1 MLRTLWRYGLAVISV
16 TVALLIT
23 KSLEQ
28 YTDITPL
35 FYAAIVI
42 SAWFGGMGPGLLAGA
57 LAAVAIDYYFVPPLY
72 TLRLGPKPF
81 SFLVVFGFLAVL
93 TSWMSN
99 KRRQAEEGLRQARD
113 ELETRVQ
120 ERTKELRQ
128 ANEILRERANLLDLT
143 HDTVFVRDMND
154 VITFWNRGAEERYG
168 WSREEAIGQISH
180 EINRTSFPAPLPE
193 IKAEL
198 IHSGRWEGELLHTR
212 RDGSVVTVASR
223 WALQRDEQGNPV
235 AVLETNNDITER
247 KRAEEALQKVQ
258 TELAHVTRVM
268 TLGEL
273 TASIAHE
280 VNQPLAAIVTNA
292 NACLRWL
299 GGAQPNFV
307 EARHAV
313 ERIIKDSYRAS
324 DVISRVRTLV
334 KKAPP
339 RNDPADLNEVILEV
353 LALAQN
359 QVRRN
364 HVFVRRELAN
374 DLPSVRGDRV
384 QLQQVI
390 LNLIIN
396 GMEAIAKSKQ
406 GEREL
411 TVSSGKDES
420 NNLIVAVRD
429 SGEGLDPANI
439 EHVFDAF
446 FTTKPDGMGMG
457 LAISRTII
465 ESHGGRLWA
474 TSNSPTGA
482 VFQFTLP
489 AASESAS

>member
-1 MLRTLWRYGLAVISV
+1 MLRTVWRYGLAVALV
-16 TVALLIT
+16 GVALAIT

-42 SAWFGGMGPGLLAGA
+42 SAWFGGMGPGLLAVT
-57 LAAVAIDYYFVPPLY
+57 LATIAIDYYFVAPLY
-72 TLRLGPKPF
+72 TLRPELKQV
-81 SFLVVFGFLAVL
+81 SFLIVFGVLAIL
-93 TSWMSN
+93 TSWMST
-99 KRRQAEEGLRQARD
+99 KRKHAQEALREARD
-113 ELETRVQ
+113 GLELRVQ
-120 ERTKELRQ
+120 ERTAELRQ
-128 ANEILRERANLLDLT
+128 ANETLRER
-143 HDTVFVRDMND
+143 
-154 VITFWNRGAEERYG
+154 G
-168 WSREEAIGQISH
+168 
-180 EINRTSFPAPLPE
+180 
-193 IKAEL
+193 
-198 IHSGRWEGELLHTR
+198 
-212 RDGSVVTVASR
+212 
-223 WALQRDEQGNPV
+223 
-235 AVLETNNDITER
+235 
-247 KRAEEALQKVQ
+247 EALQKVQ

-280 VNQPLAAIVTNA
+280 VNQPLAAIVTNG

-299 GGAQPNFV
+299 GGAQPNFG

-339 RNDPADLNEVILEV
+339 RNDRVDLNEVILETLTLAHDEARRSHV
-353 LALAQN
+353 LL
-359 QVRRN
+359 
-364 HVFVRRELAN
+364 RRELESG
-374 DLPSVRGDRV
+374 LPPVVGDRV

-390 LNLIIN
+390 LNLIMN
-396 GMEAIAKSKQ
+396 GLEAIAKSSDS
-406 GEREL
+406 EREL
-411 TVSSGKDES
+411 SVSSSRDES

-429 SGEGLDPANI
+429 SGMGLDPANH
-439 EHVFDAF
+439 EQVFDAF

-474 TSNSPTGA
+474 TSNSPRGA
-482 VFQFTLP
+482 VFQFSLP
-489 AASESAS
+489 AASRTERNV

>member
-1 MLRTLWRYGLAVISV
+1 MWRTVWRYGLAVA
-16 TVALLIT
+16 TVAAALVIT
-23 KSLEQ
+23 RALSN

-35 FYAAIVI
+35 FYAAIVV
-42 SAWFGGMGPGLLAGA
+42 SAWFGGMGPGLLAVV
-57 LAAVAIDYYFVPPLY
+57 LATVSIDYYFVPPLY
-72 TLRLGPKPF
+72 TLRLGPKSS
-81 SFLVVFGFLAVL
+81 SFLIVFGLLAIL

-99 KRRQAEEGLRQARD
+99 KRRQTQEDLRQARD

-120 ERTKELRQ
+120 ERTRELRQ
-128 ANEILRERANLLDLT
+128 ANETLRERANLLDLT

-168 WSREEAIGQISH
+168 WKRREAIGQNSH
-180 EINRTSFPAPLPE
+180 RINRTTFPTPLSE
-193 IKAEL
+193 IKTEL
-198 IHSGRWEGELLHTR
+198 TRTGRWEGELTHTR
-212 RDGSVVTVASR
+212 RDGSVVVVASR
-223 WALQRDEQGNPV
+223 WALQRDEHGNPV

-268 TLGEL
+268 SLGEL

-280 VNQPLAAIVTNA
+280 VNQPLAAIVTNG

-299 GGAQPNFV
+299 GGATPNLT
-307 EARHAV
+307 EARLAV

-324 DVISRVRTLV
+324 EVISRIRTLV

-339 RNDPADLNEVILEV
+339 RNDWVDLNEVIVEV
-353 LALAQN
+353 FALAQREA
-359 QVRRN
+359 RRN
-364 HVFVRRELAN
+364 RVYMKRQLKS
-374 DLPSVRGDRV
+374 DLPLVRGDRV

-390 LNLIIN
+390 LNLVIN
-396 GMEAIAKSKQ
+396 GLEAIAKSQ
-406 GEREL
+406 NDVREL
-411 TVSSGKDES
+411 VVKSDQHEAGVIVSVS
-420 NNLIVAVRD
+420 D
-429 SGEGLDPANI
+429 SGEGLDPANF
-439 EHVFDAF
+439 ERVFDAF

-474 TSNSPTGA
+474 TANSPKGA

-489 AASESAS
+489 VSAERAP